1 MKSAVVWVLVLLVG
15 GLATGAAAQRGAIE
29 PDASWV
35 YKEVDGQAL
44 EMSVFLPEGY
54 AEADQAYP
62 VFVVFHGGAWRKG
75 EPALH
80 FPDCVYWAGRGMVAA
95 SVRYRLKD
103 KDNVRVPLECV
114 KDAKAA
120 VCYLRANAEALKLDP
135 DRIVAAGASAG
146 GQLAA
151 ATAAITDPR
160 TDDDATVSSVPIASS
175 TRLGTVPPRFLRIDL
190 SEMTSLYLP
199 AHFQATSQSLS
210 RPPPGIVASISAPE
224 SPRLSSSATHTS
236 ANLASR
242 LVEVEPPTG

>member
-1 MKSAVVWVLVLLVG
+1 
-15 GLATGAAAQRGAIE
+15 
-29 PDASWV
+29 
-35 YKEVDGQAL
+35 
-44 EMSVFLPEGY
+44 MSVFLPEGY

-135 DRIVAAGASAG
+135 DRIGAAGASAG
-146 GQLAA
+146 GGSSRR
-151 ATAAITDPR
+151 PR
-160 TDDDATVSSVPIASS
+160 PRSPIRGPTT
-175 TRLGTVPPRFLRIDL
+175 TRRSRRCPSRRLR
-190 SEMTSLYLP
+190 
-199 AHFQATSQSLS
+199 
-210 RPPPGIVASISAPE
+210 GW
-224 SPRLSSSATHTS
+224 
-236 ANLASR
+236 
-242 LVEVEPPTG
+242 EPCRRDS